1 MKGHANK
8 VRNPTSPLGDRWFR
22 TCVSTSIPQLLHPML
37 RTVLEEGFS
46 PPPTSSIGW
55 YSHLS
60 CRLFYGIGGPSEFDH
75 VIATLVRKS
84 SQDGFKMV
92 PKCLRNPPPGNP
104 GGHPGARLAGGGG
117 GKPMKFSHSF
127 KKMGPKMEAKIYTKS
142 TKK

>member
-1 MKGHANK
+1 MYES
-8 VRNPTSPLGDRWFR
+8 PTSPLGDRWFR
-22 TCVSTSIPQLLHPML
+22 VQMSSLIPSSFQLLP
-37 RTVLEEGFS
+37 TPYPSKSLEEGFS

-104 GGHPGARLAGGGG
+104 GGHPGALLAGGGG
-117 GKPMKFSHSF
+117 TPMKFSHF
-127 KKMGPKMEAKIYTKS
+127 F
-142 TKK
+142 